1 MHSTPTSTLHYTP
14 TLIYILFYT
23 LTTIHTHIRTDGRTP
38 HLKFKLMHTYTTHST
53 QAYIC
58 LHLHIH
64 LYALT
69 STFCA
74 LTFIFTHM
82 HSPHLPT
89 LTLTPI
95 LTSTYTY
102 SHIHSHTLLHSHAH
116 PLSNLLTHF
125 YTYGQIICLYMF
137 MLSPYTQ
144 HLNTH
149 IHAFIQCYCIHIHS
163 FIIHSTLLI
172 IHTCTCIHL
181 PSLHTYVHTHSNNSL
196 NAIKY
201 TQKTTPS

>member
-69 STFCA
+69 STFV
-74 LTFIFTHM
+74 
-82 HSPHLPT
+82 
-89 LTLTPI
+89 
-95 LTSTYTY
+95 
-102 SHIHSHTLLHSHAH
+102 HSHSYSLTCIHLIYLHSHSHPYSH
-116 PLSNLLTHF
+116 PL
-125 YTYGQIICLYMF
+125 
-137 MLSPYTQ
+137 
-144 HLNTH
+144 TH
-149 IHAFIQCYCIHIHS
+149 ILTFIHIHS
-163 FIIHSTLLI
+163 YIHM
-172 IHTCTCIHL
+172 
-181 PSLHTYVHTHSNNSL
+181 HTHSQIYLHTFTLMVKSYVYICL
-196 NAIKY
+196 CFHH
-201 TQKTTPS
+201 TPNTLTHTFMPLFNVIAYKFTHL